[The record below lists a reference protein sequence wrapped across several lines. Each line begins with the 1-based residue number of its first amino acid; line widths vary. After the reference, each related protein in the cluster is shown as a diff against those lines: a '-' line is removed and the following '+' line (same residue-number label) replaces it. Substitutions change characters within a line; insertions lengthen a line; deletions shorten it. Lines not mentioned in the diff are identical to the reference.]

1 MKTKLI
7 TAKEAFALSVS
18 SKCIAS
24 HIRHINKIIEV
35 ACACGES
42 NTVFDL
48 WNCSSSNAITIA
60 AHLKAAGYCF
70 RWHKVETNENRTRWY
85 VSWGG
90 S

>member
-1 MKTKLI
+1 MTKLI
-7 TAKEAFALSVS
+7 TAEEAFALSAS
-18 SKCIAS
+18 SKCIDS

-35 ACACGES
+35 ACTYGES

-48 WNCSSSNAITIA
+48 WHCSSSNAVKIA

-70 RWHKVETNENRTRWY
+70 RWHEVETNENRTRWY

-90 S
+90 H